1 MMSLASPSPSHRNV
15 DRTRAS
21 SSFFQQGRFHMPVK
35 IIANI
40 RSGSLTE
47 KGLTNL
53 YNNVRDKNLPGVIV
67 AIEEQMRGQF
77 PRSASRLFG
86 KKEAAAV

>member
-1 MMSLASPSPSHRNV
+1 MTA
-15 DRTRAS
+15 
-21 SSFFQQGRFHMPVK
+21 K

-53 YNNVRDKNLPGVIV
+53 YNNVRDKNLPGVIA
-67 AIEEQMRGQF
+67 AIEQQMRGQF
-77 PRSASRLFG
+77 PKAANRLFG
-86 KKEAAAV
+86 KKEAAAVQPSEGSCVV